1 MFTARIGI
9 IARALRVAYTLPIV
23 LPKSQARD
31 PSAAQRERF
40 NLTTTPLSDCQNG
53 QPA

>member
-9 IARALRVAYTLPIV
+9 IARALGAAYTLSLV

-31 PSAAQRERF
+31 PRAAQRERF
-40 NLTTTPLSDCQNG
+40 NLKNNSPV
-53 QPA
+53 